1 VKLEYPADAQTQVLQ
16 AEETDKAPPGAD
28 DTEARSPYER
38 YRSRKK
44 ALSVTD
50 LVSAVWCEQQFEYTL
65 QQGFKTR
72 TPQMQK
78 GTEVHRK
85 LEEQVHTVVEVR
97 QAKTK
102 EDRWGLKLFNMYQG
116 LCGFEETGLTRE
128 LPVFGFMDDIFVQGV
143 IDEITYVN
151 PESRLAAM
159 TSQTT
164 AKGDPR
170 KRPKFEP
177 ENDILLENSRYKLDI
192 IPPAGERTAYIS
204 DTKTRASKT
213 APSASQTRQTSLQL
227 MLYRD
232 LLLNMRDKNFD
243 FAKFLDWF
251 ELDGNSK
258 FSDGFI
264 VEMADIGDTHTLEFF
279 VENNS
284 LWNLWTLIQG
294 KLAEAMDNIGAP
306 MGVAYRAQTDG
317 ALIRFQVMQ
326 FDSAQLEKHLKTT
339 MGWWKGTR
347 NTVGVE
353 IEEAWKC
360 KPRNQSSG
368 GYPSDRLRRSKL

>member
-1 VKLEYPADAQTQVLQ
+1 MKLEYPADAQTQ
-16 AEETDKAPPGAD
+16 ASPPEETAVAAGSD
-28 DTEARSPYER
+28 DTRSPYER

-97 QAKTK
+97 QVKTK
-102 EDRWGLKLFNMYQG
+102 EDRWGLKLFNMYHG
-116 LCGFEETGLTRE
+116 LCSFEETGLTRE

-143 IDEITYVN
+143 IDEVTYVN
-151 PESRLAAM
+151 PEARLEAM
-159 TSQTT
+159 TCSTT
-164 AKGDPR
+164 AKGEPR
-170 KRPKFEP
+170 KRPKFMP
-177 ENDILLENSRYKLDI
+177 ENDVLLENSKNKLDV
-192 IPPAGERTAYIS
+192 IPPAGKRTAYIS

-213 APSASQTRQTSLQL
+213 APSSSQTRQTSLQL

-232 LLLNMRDKNFD
+232 LLANMRNNNFD

-251 ELDGNSK
+251 ELNGNDK

-264 VEMADIGDTHTLEFF
+264 VEMASIGDQHNLEFF
-279 VENNS
+279 LDNNS
-284 LWNLWTLIQG
+284 LWSLWLLIQA
-294 KLAEAMDNIGAP
+294 KLEKCIDSVGAP
-306 MGVAYRAQTDG
+306 LGVAYRTQTDG

-326 FDSAQLEKHLKTT
+326 FDSSQLEKHMKST
-339 MGWWKGTR
+339 MGWWKGSR
-347 NTVGVE
+347 DTVGVE

-360 KPRNQSSG
+360 KPRKQNSGKQSS
-368 GYPSDRLRRSKL
+368 DRSSRRSKL